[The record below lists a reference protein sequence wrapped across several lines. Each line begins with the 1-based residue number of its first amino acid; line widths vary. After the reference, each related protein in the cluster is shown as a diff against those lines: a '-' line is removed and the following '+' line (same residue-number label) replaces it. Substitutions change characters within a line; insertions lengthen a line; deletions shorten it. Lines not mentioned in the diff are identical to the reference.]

1 MSIHQKDQ
9 SEIERLHGLA
19 VADIHERLIP
29 LQDASYELGF
39 ARGLA
44 AGQAVARTAVHFA
57 DLSMST
63 KLYDH
68 TLTDAGRL
76 LPPGKY
82 RLMAV
87 PMEQEGKEAFEVPT
101 MNHVARRKL
110 GELLADGHQVCG
122 VMIARQNSD
131 GTETRGAVSAGGL
144 VIWWHAP

>member
-9 SEIERLHGLA
+9 SEIERQHGLA
-19 VADIHERLIP
+19 VADIHERLIQ
-29 LQDASYELGF
+29 LQDASYDLGF

-44 AGQAVARTAVHFA
+44 AGQEVARPAVHFA

-87 PMEQEGKEAFEVPT
+87 PVEQEG
-101 MNHVARRKL
+101 
-110 GELLADGHQVCG
+110 
-122 VMIARQNSD
+122 
-131 GTETRGAVSAGGL
+131 GAA
-144 VIWWHAP
+144 